1 MLLTFRQH
9 AIQRM
14 FERSIAPD
22 EIRAALAHGSV
33 IESYPDDTPYPS
45 QLWLGY
51 ADTRPLHIVYADDSA
66 DQQRII
72 ITVYQPDPAQWT
84 PDLKTRRQI
93 P

>member
-45 QLWLGY
+45 QLWW
-51 ADTRPLHIVYADDSA
+51 DTPIRVRCILFML
-66 DQQRII
+66 
-72 ITVYQPDPAQWT
+72 T
-84 PDLKTRRQI
+84 TRRI
-93 P
+93 SSASLLPSTGPTRHNGHPT